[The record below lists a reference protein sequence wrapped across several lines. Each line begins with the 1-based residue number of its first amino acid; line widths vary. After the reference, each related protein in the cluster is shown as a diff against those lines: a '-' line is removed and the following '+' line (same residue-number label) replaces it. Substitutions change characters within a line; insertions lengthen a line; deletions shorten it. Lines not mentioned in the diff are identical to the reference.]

1 MSKSTRASKAL
12 KKLQAKRLKFNTGG
26 YGGIGGG
33 APIDEIVVTGS
44 RGGSGG
50 GVDMSGYEPR
60 GPSRGGRGGPGP
72 KAPSGAGNSGGK
84 RTDSKKTEK
93 EKKEEKEKEETLD
106 EKLGKPNPKD
116 YPGGRTSKA
125 YKDDLAAWKEE
136 NEPKDAVLVS
146 EGEDGS
152 APVYESQGQDPL
164 NPATQD
170 EAVEEADESTG
181 NANARFGDNNKSVYE
196 QKPLPQKGERK
207 DSDVDPGVSGDPD
220 WRPSGPGAVGQDG
233 STQAEYD
240 ENMDMSVEGE
250 GTFAKLWS
258 GIKDIAMMSPTIRV
272 GASIIDGTLFND
284 VGEFIGSWDE
294 NPWNPANWESGDPPE
309 WTVSLPDGSEILSG
323 GGYSNMG
330 GTQGRGGPGGTP
342 NSTAGQYPAGSETTK
357 VTSVANNQEEST
369 GYGGGYGR
377 QTRTGSVDGDRN
389 VGEGSVDVTGKGKS
403 GEPLVKVTGPGYNTP
418 EVEVAKTGSGDIIPD
433 APDPSTFRGGRTSTD
448 YLKAKA
454 EWNEEFGDAAA
465 RQELTTTSEE
475 ETQTID
481 DASTL
486 ETEDVVADEV
496 KAAQAGGKPRKPLPS
511 QFSGPGGGKAFQMAN
526 EQYEVDLARWRQG
539 IEVDNVRNNT
549 AATMEAET
557 VGTPDAV
564 EGAKGTVSEEAQAE
578 LDDAELTERA
588 EAAKRDEEAEAEAL
602 ANEVVYDVNKDSYV
616 KKVTGEEATVE
627 ETREAEVKTRTAI
640 LGEPAPDGEAAEI
653 MSMYEY
659 NQLEKRKISKDN
671 VVKNLRNQGL
681 KDEEI
686 AKRLADNPQ
695 LIADEMENLPE
706 DIKTTLSGLPQ
717 EALMSAQMESLMA
730 GMEDG
735 EIPAWARPALAKVEG
750 NLAKRGMSASSIG
763 RDALF
768 NAIIQSAM
776 PIAQNNAAAIQ
787 NATSQDK
794 QIAADFLSKNAEFE
808 QQMNLANLSNDQQM
822 RLANLSALNQASSDN
837 LNARQQTE
845 LANLNAR
852 LQTNLL
858 QGKIA
863 SEMNQAQLNADQ
875 QRAVVNAQTNA
886 GIDLAKFN
894 AAQQVELTNSK
905 FMQTMVTTEFNAD
918 QQAAMLNASSMAS
931 LDLANLDKNA
941 KLAVQNAQAF
951 LQMDMAN
958 LSNEQQATILSA
970 QQKQQAMLSDQSATN
985 AARQFNAAN
994 QQQADQFMQNLN
1006 TQINQ
1011 YNASANSAR
1020 EQFNTT
1026 EKNRIAA
1033 LNAGN
1038 KLQAEQFSEQLEA
1051 DIAKFNETQDLA
1063 RDQWN
1068 ASNAQAV
1075 EQSNTQW
1082 RRQANMADTAAE
1094 NAANMQNAQMTFNL
1108 TSQELTQVWQQLRDE
1123 AAYIRQAFENE
1134 KQRKA
1139 QLLATA
1145 IGNEK
1150 VASKN
1155 SSDAYAWVDGF
1166 LTKT

>member
-12 KKLQAKRLKFNTGG
+12 KKLQAKRLKLNSGG
-26 YGGIGGG
+26 YSGVGGGGG
-33 APIDEIVVTGS
+33 APVNEVIVTGS

-60 GPSRGGRGGPGP
+60 GPSRGTSGGPGP

-84 RTDSKKTEK
+84 KTKSKKTEK
-93 EKKEEKEKEETLD
+93 KKKKEKEEQEELD
-106 EKLGKPNPKD
+106 EKLGKPNAND
-116 YPGGRTSKA
+116 YPGGKTSKA
-125 YKDDLAAWKEE
+125 YKDDLAAWEEE
-136 NEPKDAVLVS
+136 NTPKDAVLVS
-146 EGEDGS
+146 EGKDGS
-152 APVYESQGQDPL
+152 APVYESQPL
-164 NPATQD
+164 EPLAPSEQETQP
-170 EAVEEADESTG
+170 EAEGADAGKETGKSTG
-181 NANARFGDNNKSVYE
+181 NADARFGDNNKSVYE
-196 QKPLPQKGERK
+196 QKPLPQKGARK
-207 DSDVDPGVSGDPD
+207 DSDVDAGPSGDPD

-272 GASIIDGTLFND
+272 GASIVDGTLFND
-284 VGEFIGSWDE
+284 IGEFIGSWDE

-309 WTVSLPDGSEILSG
+309 WTVNLPDGSEILSG

-342 NSTAGQYPAGSETTK
+342 NSTAGQSPAGSAITK
-357 VTSVANNQEEST
+357 VNSVANNQEEST
-369 GYGGGYGR
+369 GYGR
-377 QTRTGSVDGDRN
+377 STQTGSVDGDRN
-389 VGEGSVDVTGKGKS
+389 VGEGSVDVVGKGKS

-418 EVEVAKTGSGDIIPD
+418 EVEVETSGASDIIPD
-433 APDPSTFRGGRTSTD
+433 APDPNTYRGGQTSTD
-448 YLKAKA
+448 YLKDKY
-454 EWNEEFGDAAA
+454 EWDEEFGDAAE
-465 RQELTTTSEE
+465 RQALTTTSEE
-475 ETQTID
+475 ETQTLD
-481 DASTL
+481 DASVLTA
-486 ETEDVVADEV
+486 ESVVADEV
-496 KAAQAGGKPRKPLPS
+496 IA
-511 QFSGPGGGKAFQMAN
+511 
-526 EQYEVDLARWRQG
+526 EQQKEVD
-539 IEVDNVRNNT
+539 EVDAITDNT
-549 AATMEAET
+549 AAKVNAKT

-564 EGAKGTVSEEAQAE
+564 VGAEGTVSDEAQAE

-602 ANEVVYDVNKDSYV
+602 ANEVVYDVNKASYV
-616 KKVTGEEATVE
+616 KKVTGEEATVAE
-627 ETREAEVKTRTAI
+627 TADAEAKTREAIT
-640 LGEPAPDGEAAEI
+640 GEPAPDGEAAEI

-695 LIADEMENLPE
+695 LIADEMDSLPE

-735 EIPAWARPALAKVEG
+735 EIPAWARPILAKVEG

-768 NAIIQSAM
+768 NAIIQSAL

-837 LNARQQTE
+837 LNAAQQTE
-845 LANLNAR
+845 LANLNKR

-905 FMQTMVTTEFNAD
+905 FMQTMVANEFNAD

-958 LSNEQQATILSA
+958 LNNEQQATILSA

-1006 TQINQ
+1006 TQISQ
-1011 YNASANSAR
+1011 YNSTANSAR
-1020 EQFNTT
+1020 NQFNTT

-1038 KLQAEQFSEQLEA
+1038 KLQAEQFSAQLET

-1075 EQSNTQW
+1075 EQSNKQW
-1082 RRQANMADTAAE
+1082 RRQANLSDTAAQ

-1139 QLLATA
+1139 QLTATA

-1150 VASKN
+1150 IAEKN
-1155 SSDAYAWVDGF
+1155 SADAYKWVDEVS
-1166 LTKT
+1166 K

>member
-26 YGGIGGG
+26 YGGAGGG
-33 APIDEIVVTGS
+33 APINEVIVTGS

-60 GPSRGGRGGPGP
+60 GPSRGGAGGPGP

-84 RTDSKKTEK
+84 KTKSKKTEK
-93 EKKEEKEKEETLD
+93 KKKEEKEEKEDLD
-106 EKLGKPNPKD
+106 KALGKPNPKE

-125 YKDDLAAWKEE
+125 YKDDLAAWEEE
-136 NEPKDAVLVS
+136 NNPKDAVLVS

-152 APVYESQGQDPL
+152 APVYESQGQEPL
-164 NPATQD
+164 TPGEQD
-170 EAVEEADESTG
+170 EAEGADAGKETGKSTG
-181 NANARFGDNNKSVYE
+181 NADARFGDNNKSVYE
-196 QKPLPQKGERK
+196 QKPLPQKGARK
-207 DSDVDPGVSGDPD
+207 DSDVDRGVSGDPD

-284 VGEFIGSWDE
+284 VGEFIGEWGE

-309 WTVSLPDGSEILSG
+309 WTVNLPDGSEVLSG

-330 GTQGRGGPGGTP
+330 GAQGRGGPGGTP
-342 NSTAGQYPAGSETTK
+342 VSTTAASPSGSEITK

-369 GYGGGYGR
+369 GYGNR
-377 QTRTGSVDGDRN
+377 PTQTGSVDGDRN
-389 VGEGSVDVTGKGKS
+389 VGAGSVDVTGTGKS
-403 GEPLVKVTGPGYNTP
+403 GEPIVKVTGPGYNTP
-418 EVEVAKTGSGDIIPD
+418 EVEVETSGASDIIPD
-433 APDPSTFRGGRTSTD
+433 APDPNTYRGGRTSTD
-448 YLKAKA
+448 YLKDKA
-454 EWNEEFGDAAA
+454 EWDEEFAGAAE
-465 RQELTTTSEE
+465 RQALTTTSEE
-475 ETQTID
+475 ETQTLD
-481 DASTL
+481 DASVL
-486 ETEDVVADEV
+486 EAESVVADEV
-496 KAAQAGGKPRKPLPS
+496 VAEQAGE
-511 QFSGPGGGKAFQMAN
+511 N
-526 EQYEVDLARWRQG
+526 
-539 IEVDNVRNNT
+539 IEVSNVTDNT
-549 AATMEAET
+549 AATVEAKT
-557 VGTPDAV
+557 VDTPDAV
-564 EGAKGTVSEEAQAE
+564 VGAKGTVKDEALAE
-578 LDDAELTERA
+578 LDDATLTERA
-588 EAAKRDEEAEAEAL
+588 VAAKRDAEAEAAAL
-602 ANEVVYDVNKDSYV
+602 ADEVVYDVNKESYV
-616 KKVTGEEATVE
+616 KKVTGEVATVAE
-627 ETREAEVKTRTAI
+627 TADAEAKTREAIT
-640 LGEPAPDGEAAEI
+640 GEPAPDGEAAEI

-659 NQLEKRKISKDN
+659 NQLEKRKISKEN
-671 VVKNLRNQGL
+671 VIKNLKNQGL
-681 KDEEI
+681 KDKEI
-686 AKRLADNPQ
+686 ARRLADNPQ
-695 LIADEMENLPE
+695 LIADEMDSLPE

-808 QQMNLANLSNDQQM
+808 NQMNLANLSNDQQM
-822 RLANLSALNQASSDN
+822 RLANLTALNQAESEN
-837 LNARQQTE
+837 LSNAQQTE
-845 LANLNAR
+845 LANLNTR
-852 LQTNLL
+852 MQTNLL

-894 AAQQVELTNSK
+894 AAQQVEITNSK
-905 FMQTMVTTEFNAD
+905 FMQTMVANEFNAD

-931 LDLANLDKNA
+931 MDLANLDKNA

-958 LSNEQQATILSA
+958 LSNEQQATVLSA
-970 QQKQQAMLSDQSATN
+970 QQKQQTMLSNQSATN

-994 QQQADQFMQNLN
+994 EQQADQFMQNLN

-1011 YNASANSAR
+1011 YNSTANSAR
-1020 EQFNTT
+1020 DQFNTT

-1038 KLQAEQFSEQLEA
+1038 KLQADQFSAQLEV
-1051 DIAKFNETQDLA
+1051 DISKFNETQDLA

-1075 EQSNTQW
+1075 EQSNKQW
-1082 RRQANMADTAAE
+1082 RRQANLSDTAAQ

-1139 QLLATA
+1139 QLTATA

-1150 VASKN
+1150 IAAKN
-1155 SSDAYAWVDGF
+1155 SEDAYEWV
-1166 LTKT
+1166 TNVSK